1 MASAWLDG
9 RLVDAAAP
17 HLALGDRGFQL
28 GDGVFETLRVRRG
41 VAIDLAI
48 HLGRLRVGLAALAIP
63 MPFGDEELTAAVA
76 AVAAANAPEDAAL
89 RITVTRGPMQ
99 GRGTLPAGWREAVP
113 TVAVQAWPHLPV
125 PAALVER
132 GVRAITATG
141 RRDPG
146 APLASVKTISR
157 ADHVQAKL
165 EAELAGADDAI
176 TLSLAGEVAEATS
189 ANVAIVVGSG
199 HVPLSGG
206 IPGSGGLRLLTP
218 PLSAGILDGTT
229 RDWLLGP
236 DGAGAFGLSAEE
248 ASIRPD
254 DLVAA
259 DEAMLCSSLT
269 GILPLVSLDGRPI
282 GGGRPGPWA
291 RRLREAREA
300 WIVAASGG

>member
-1 MASAWLDG
+1 MA
-9 RLVDAAAP
+9 
-17 HLALGDRGFQL
+17 
-28 GDGVFETLRVRRG
+28 
-41 VAIDLAI
+41 
-48 HLGRLRVGLAALAIP
+48 
-63 MPFGDEELTAAVA
+63 
-76 AVAAANAPEDAAL
+76 
-89 RITVTRGPMQ
+89 

-113 TVAVQAWPHLPV
+113 TVAIQAWPHRPV
-125 PAALVER
+125 PAVLVER

-176 TLSLAGEVAEATS
+176 TLTLAGEVAEATS

-199 HVPLSGG
+199 DTAGRGGSAGCGTTRGSGAIAASGG
-206 IPGSGGLRLLTP
+206 ERLLTP
-218 PLSAGILDGTT
+218 PLSTGILDGTT

-236 DGAGAFGLSAEE
+236 DGSRALGLPSEE
-248 ASIRPD
+248 VPFRPED
-254 DLVAA
+254 VLAA
-259 DEAMLCSSLT
+259 DEAILCSSLA
-269 GILPLVSLDGRPI
+269 GILPVVSLDGRPI

-300 WIVAASGG
+300 WIVAASGE